1 MVYIIL
7 KVLHICM
14 MIKRTF
20 NFDNEKQAFQFD
32 ELYVKFKQQKKLSVE
47 DAILGIDRVA
57 TDKELTDF
65 FNEEDEDLP
74 LNLVIEKIKSSI

>member
-1 MVYIIL
+1 MI
-7 KVLHICM
+7 
-14 MIKRTF
+14 IKRTN

-47 DAILGIDRVA
+47 DAILGIGRAA

-65 FNEEDEDLP
+65 FNEEDEGEDLP